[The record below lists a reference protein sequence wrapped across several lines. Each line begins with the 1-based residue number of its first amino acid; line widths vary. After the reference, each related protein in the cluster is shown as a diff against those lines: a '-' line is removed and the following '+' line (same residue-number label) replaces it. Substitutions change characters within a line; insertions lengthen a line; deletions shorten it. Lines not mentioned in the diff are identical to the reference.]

1 MIWVLLQV
9 RFSFK
14 SRSNSQLFNSSAT
27 KVCSLEKWKYLEL
40 TLFERAVR
48 SQQPSLFFFPQGPY
62 LLHDVGLGYQRVFI
76 AYWKNS
82 ICNLLSPLSARPLFL
97 LCCFLITSWQVEWSR
112 IHVGNLI
119 LQKDN
124 YERTMLFQLL
134 TSVANYY

>member
-1 MIWVLLQV
+1 MFISL
-9 RFSFK
+9 K
-14 SRSNSQLFNSSAT
+14 SRSIWNQL
-27 KVCSLEKWKYLEL
+27 
-40 TLFERAVR
+40 LFKRAVR
-48 SQQPSLFFFPQGPY
+48 SQQPSLFFPQGPY

-124 YERTMLFQLL
+124 YEKNAAFPTTSQCCQLL
-134 TSVANYY
+134 LKWMEEHQLKFKIKYK

>member
-1 MIWVLLQV
+1 MFDRYLKKWLYWNNVH
-9 RFSFK
+9 SFEK
-14 SRSNSQLFNSSAT
+14 YKNSESALF
-27 KVCSLEKWKYLEL
+27 K
-40 TLFERAVR
+40 RAVR
-48 SQQPSLFFFPQGPY
+48 SQQPSLFFPQGPY

-124 YERTMLFQLL
+124 YEWNDAFPTTNQCYQLL
-134 TSVANYY
+134 PK